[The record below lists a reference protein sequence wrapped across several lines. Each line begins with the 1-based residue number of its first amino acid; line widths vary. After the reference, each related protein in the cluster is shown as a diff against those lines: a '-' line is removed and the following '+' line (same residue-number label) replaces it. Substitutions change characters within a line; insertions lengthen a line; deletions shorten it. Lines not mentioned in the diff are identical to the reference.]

1 MVPACKGNTKM
12 LNCKIYLRRFFAK
25 LPTFLHKFA
34 CIPHK
39 YRHFES
45 FYLHR
50 NYILPTHNY
59 ILPTLKHPYNVVS
72 ETNTCIYNRY
82 YYG

>member
-12 LNCKIYLRRFFAK
+12 LNCKTYLLQFSLSYLHTYIN
-25 LPTFLHKFA
+25 LPA
-34 CIPHK
+34 
-39 YRHFES
+39 YRINTGILES

-59 ILPTLKHPYNVVS
+59 ILPTSKHLYNVVS

>member
-25 LPTFLHKFA
+25 LPTYLHKFT
-34 CIPHK
+34 CKPHK
-39 YRHFES
+39 YRHFGKFS
-45 FYLHR
+45 PTSKLH
-50 NYILPTHNY
+50 LPTHNY
-59 ILPTLKHPYNVVS
+59 ILPTSKHPYNVVS
-72 ETNTCIYNRY
+72 VINTCIYNRY

>member
-12 LNCKIYLRRFFAK
+12 LNCKIYLRRFS
-25 LPTFLHKFA
+25 LSYLHTY
-34 CIPHK
+34 INLLVN
-39 YRHFES
+39 RINTGILES

-59 ILPTLKHPYNVVS
+59 ILPTSKHPYNVVS
-72 ETNTCIYNRY
+72 VINTCIYNRY